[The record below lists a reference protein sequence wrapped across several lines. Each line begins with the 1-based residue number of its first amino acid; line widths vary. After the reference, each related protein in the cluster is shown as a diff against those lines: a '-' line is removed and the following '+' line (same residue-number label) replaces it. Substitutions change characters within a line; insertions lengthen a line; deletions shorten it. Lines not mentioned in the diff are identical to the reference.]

1 MYWNP
6 FYVIIFVIM
15 ASTLGYIDQL
25 LLRQLRAGDE
35 QALGHLYQSHYN
47 RLYRLGLRWTG
58 EGEMVEEAI
67 QEVFQ
72 SLWQYRETL
81 GEIESFE
88 AYLTTSLKRQIYRK
102 KPGPALE
109 TLTESVMTVPSYEDL
124 LVRHE
129 TDEHRRELLKKALE
143 SLTDRQKEIIV
154 LKYFEELTYKEI
166 TERTGLQIESVY
178 KTLHEGLKRLRT
190 YLDATSTR

>member
-1 MYWNP
+1 MATNP
-6 FYVIIFVIM
+6 
-15 ASTLGYIDQL
+15 GYIDQL
-25 LLRQLRAGDE
+25 LLRQLRSGDE

-58 EGEMVEEAI
+58 DGEAVEEAI

-72 SLWQYRETL
+72 SLWNYRETL
-81 GEIESFE
+81 GDIVSFE
-88 AYLTTSLKRQIYRK
+88 AYLTASLKRQICRK
-102 KPGPALE
+102 KPGPVHESLGESTSAL
-109 TLTESVMTVPSYEDL
+109 TVPSYEDL

-129 TDEHRRELLKKALE
+129 TDEHRRGNLLKALE
-143 SLTDRQKEIIV
+143 SLTDRQKEIIL

-190 YLDATSTR
+190 YLDSLSSY